1 MNGLFRI
8 RPDEK
13 EIGVVN
19 GWRCLVS
26 RSGSGG
32 VSGVL
37 RRRFNLSHRGRRGEP
52 QPSFGT
58 WYHAG
63 EVAAAVSSRFL
74 SASESIAGIQRGFSI
89 PTTDRESFGLS
100 REEQIAHF

>member
-1 MNGLFRI
+1 MS
-8 RPDEK
+8 EK
-13 EIGVVN
+13 PKIQPGQEIEVGIVN
-19 GWRCLVS
+19 GWRCLVW

-37 RRRFNLSHRGRRGEP
+37 WRRFNLSHRGRRGEP

-63 EVAAAVSSRFL
+63 EVALAVWGRFV
-74 SASESIAGIQRGFSI
+74 SASASLGEAWGGVSI
-89 PTTDRESFGLS
+89 PTTDRETFGL
-100 REEQIAHF
+100 